1 MAVGSEDGTVVD
13 VNGLPAYSVVAEEE
27 LEGTGAFGVDFA
39 VIDADFGDLGGLLEI
54 DIPPGVGLEF
64 GVETKCTGDAAINS
78 AVGWEVTDTALACG
92 LSEREIRRVGGEA
105 RAWGGT

>member
-13 VNGLPAYSVVAEEE
+13 VNGLPDYSVVAEED

-39 VIDADFGDLGGLLEI
+39 VIDADFGDFWGLLEI

-64 GVETKCTGDAAINS
+64 GVETKCTGDAAIDS
-78 AVGWEVTDTALACG
+78 AAGGEVSDTALACG
-92 LSEREIRRVGGEA
+92 LGESEIRRVGGEV
-105 RAWGGT
+105 RAWRGT